1 MKLVFMGTPDFA
13 VPSLDLLAA
22 CGHEIAAVVTR
33 PDRPRG
39 RGRKLSPP
47 PVKTA
52 ARRLG
57 IPVMQP
63 HSLDATDFLDR
74 LRRFDADLF
83 VVVAFVILPRVVLKI
98 PRFGSVNLHPSLL
111 PKYRGA
117 APINWAIIRG
127 ETETGISVFRLS
139 SRVDAGE
146 LLFQQVVGIGPDETA
161 GELSDRLRVL
171 GANALGTVVEG
182 LARDELASKPQP
194 ATGVTRAPRLEKE
207 DGRIDWTRGAASIR
221 NLVRGTNPHPGA
233 FTTWRGENL
242 KVHRAAVAN
251 GGGMPGEV
259 VVADGRK
266 GCAIA
271 AGEGTLAIE
280 EVQPAGKGRMSGAE
294 LVRGYRIEP
303 GEILGDAA
311 RNPQ

>member
-13 VPSLDLLAA
+13 VPSLDRLAA

-39 RGRKLSPP
+39 RGRKLAPT

-52 ARRLG
+52 AHRLG
-57 IPVMQP
+57 LPVMQP
-63 HSLDATDFLDR
+63 RSLQATDFLDR
-74 LRRFDADLF
+74 LRRFNADLF

-98 PRFGSVNLHPSLL
+98 PALGSVNLHPSLL

-139 SRVDAGE
+139 GRVDAGD

-161 GELSDRLRVL
+161 GELSDRLRML
-171 GANALGTVVEG
+171 GADALAGVVEG
-182 LARDELASKPQP
+182 LERDELASKPQP
-194 ATGVTRAPRLEKE
+194 DAGVTRAPRLEKE
-207 DGRIDWTRGAASIR
+207 DGRIDWTRGAAPIR
-221 NLVRGTNPHPGA
+221 NLVRGTNPYPGA
-233 FTTWRGENL
+233 FTTWRGEYL
-242 KVHRAAVAN
+242 KVHRASVA
-251 GGGMPGEV
+251 GGAGLPGEV

-266 GCAIA
+266 GCVIA
-271 AGEGTLAIE
+271 AGEGTVALE
-280 EVQPAGKGRMSGAE
+280 EVQPAGKGRMTGAE
-294 LVRGYRIEP
+294 LVRGYRIES
-303 GEILGDAA
+303 GEIFGDAI
-311 RNPQ
+311 RNRQ